1 MKLFHPKSIS
11 RLILTGFLL
20 VSLPLI
26 VGLVV
31 ATVSVDRLMSQS
43 QNTLLQSVLV
53 TQGGQLL
60 VEAITAMERN
70 ARQYQVLGDKLLFDV
85 YEENHAKF
93 IDTVRSLESLD
104 LAENQRVLL
113 QGLFLDEDEVHTALS
128 TYRHDATQTTSALSR
143 FTDLGKTARQI
154 SADNQNLINVGVEQI
169 QRNAEKVQQTLV
181 MQAVAL
187 VPAALFLTIFFTVL
201 IARPINQVDQAIHRL
216 GDGKFTEPAVVTG
229 PRDLVRLGERLNWLR
244 QRLLDLEQ
252 EKTKFLQRISH
263 ELKTPLTVIREGA
276 ELMNEKVVGDL
287 NDQQREIAGILRD
300 NSLQLQKLI
309 EDLLNFSIMRSRSSS
324 LFRKRLDLKSLIE
337 GVLENH
343 KVALL
348 SRKLDLRAHLQPVK
362 LSGDKE
368 KLRIVVDNLV
378 SNAVKYSPDGSPL
391 WVLLYTRDATAIIEV
406 SDNGPGISLAER
418 ERVFEAFYQGAPA
431 AKGHVRGTGLGLS
444 ISREYV
450 QAHGGNIFVLNSGKT
465 GGARLQVVLPL
476 DQGS

>member
-11 RLILTGFLL
+11 RLIMTGFLL

-26 VGLVV
+26 AGLVI

-70 ARQYQVLGDKLLFDV
+70 ARQYQVLGDKVLFDV

-93 IDTVRSLESLD
+93 IDTVRSLEALD
-104 LAENQRVLL
+104 LAGNQRVLL
-113 QGLFLDEDEVHTALS
+113 QGLLIDEDDVHTALS
-128 TYRHDATQTTSALSR
+128 TYRHDATETTSALSR
-143 FTDLGKTARQI
+143 FTELGKTARQI

-181 MQAVAL
+181 LQAVAL

-229 PRDLVRLGERLNWLR
+229 PRDLERLGERLNWLR

-276 ELMNEKVVGDL
+276 ELMNEQVVGDL
-287 NDQQREIAGILRD
+287 NDTAAGDR
-300 NSLQLQKLI
+300 
-309 EDLLNFSIMRSRSSS
+309 R
-324 LFRKRLDLKSLIE
+324 
-337 GVLENH
+337 H
-343 KVALL
+343 
-348 SRKLDLRAHLQPVK
+348 
-362 LSGDKE
+362 
-368 KLRIVVDNLV
+368 
-378 SNAVKYSPDGSPL
+378 
-391 WVLLYTRDATAIIEV
+391 
-406 SDNGPGISLAER
+406 
-418 ERVFEAFYQGAPA
+418 PA
-431 AKGHVRGTGLGLS
+431 R
-444 ISREYV
+444 
-450 QAHGGNIFVLNSGKT
+450 Q
-465 GGARLQVVLPL
+465 
-476 DQGS
+476 

>member
-70 ARQYQVLGDKLLFDV
+70 ARQYQVLGDKVLFDV

-187 VPAALFLTIFFTVL
+187 VPAALFLTIL
-201 IARPINQVDQAIHRL
+201 
-216 GDGKFTEPAVVTG
+216 
-229 PRDLVRLGERLNWLR
+229 RLGERLN
-244 QRLLDLEQ
+244 
-252 EKTKFLQRISH
+252 
-263 ELKTPLTVIREGA
+263 
-276 ELMNEKVVGDL
+276 
-287 NDQQREIAGILRD
+287 
-300 NSLQLQKLI
+300 
-309 EDLLNFSIMRSRSSS
+309 
-324 LFRKRLDLKSLIE
+324 
-337 GVLENH
+337 
-343 KVALL
+343 
-348 SRKLDLRAHLQPVK
+348 
-362 LSGDKE
+362 
-368 KLRIVVDNLV
+368 
-378 SNAVKYSPDGSPL
+378 
-391 WVLLYTRDATAIIEV
+391 
-406 SDNGPGISLAER
+406 
-418 ERVFEAFYQGAPA
+418 
-431 AKGHVRGTGLGLS
+431 
-444 ISREYV
+444 
-450 QAHGGNIFVLNSGKT
+450 
-465 GGARLQVVLPL
+465 
-476 DQGS
+476 